1 MLLDAERIL
10 KNAADRLGLQQ
21 YINAD
26 IRKRFTDYVGLFNA
40 HGVINDADFPRASA
54 QMEDFVGQRLQL
66 ERDWTIHPEILT
78 QKIDKPF
85 FVIGHPRSGTTILQ
99 CLLGLDSGC
108 RMPRYWETRH
118 PSPPPGLD
126 AASDAAS
133 LAAENQH
140 IAELLQ
146 ITPTLLRAHPYIEQL
161 GLSEAE
167 CEDFVTLDYHMLHTM
182 HFTRVPSL
190 PYPIMPADGVAMFR
204 FHKKML
210 QQFQWKT
217 PAERWVC
224 KGTTHQYNLPALWQ
238 VYPDATCFWA
248 HRAPED
254 YFASFFEMIEMLY
267 APINKYLY
275 KGIDVR
281 GVIDGMKMTYDYMLS
296 SAWIDDP
303 RICHIRFKDFVRDPV
318 QTIRDAYASRD
329 IPFTPAYA
337 ATIRAWFS
345 NPANRSDRHG
355 KFHYS
360 LEKFGL
366 TAGEIREAF
375 AGYYERFDL

>member
-10 KNAADRLGLQQ
+10 ENAANRLGLLQ
-21 YINAD
+21 YTTDD
-26 IRKRFTDYVGLFNA
+26 IRARFSAYIDLFNA
-40 HGVINDADFPRASA
+40 EGVIEAADFPRAA
-54 QMEDFVGQRLQL
+54 EQMEYFVGTRLQL
-66 ERDWTIHPEILT
+66 ERDWTTHPEILAQPVT
-78 QKIDKPF
+78 NPF

-99 CLLGLDSGC
+99 CLLGLDRGH
-108 RMPRYWETRH
+108 RMPRYWEVRH
-118 PSPPPGLD
+118 PSPPPGLVPV
-126 AASDAAS
+126 ADAAS
-133 LAAENQH
+133 LAAENTH
-140 IAELLQ
+140 ISELLN
-146 ITPTLLRAHPYIEQL
+146 IVPTLLSAHPYIEQL

-167 CEDFVTLDYHMLHTM
+167 CEDIVTPDFHMLHTM

-190 PYPIMPADGVAMFR
+190 PYPVMPADGVAMFE

-217 PAERWVC
+217 PTERWVC

-254 YFASFFEMIEMLY
+254 YFASFFEMMEMLY

-281 GVIDGMKMTYDYMLS
+281 GVIEAMEMAYDYMLN

-318 QTIRDAYASRD
+318 QTIRGAYEAQG
-329 IPFTPAYA
+329 IPFTPAYEA
-337 ATIRAWFS
+337 AIGSWFD

-366 TAGEIREAF
+366 SPNEIREAF